1 MINAEDPTRLE
12 EDAINPIRNAFE
24 RVHLSGNDLAY
35 TRNLSLGFTVS

>member
-24 RVHLSGNDLAY
+24 RVQA
-35 TRNLSLGFTVS
+35 LSLGFTVS